1 MQDKRRK
8 RIILLI
14 NIALPLIAVIALG
27 VSSYIWYKVLEPDKI
42 PPPVILQS
50 KVSPKAFSAGL
61 NGNLIETLSDFG
73 IEEQNLTRKDI
84 DTSIDTIRHVYT
96 IRVPEKASLTLINLK
111 ITSMAKNMGGSVFS
125 GIEGSNGKTLT
136 ITLGSGKI
144 PTDIVV
150 LKKVKG
156 IELIQAK
163 MAIIIDDLGIKSL
176 NSAQRLCR
184 LGQTVTLSI
193 LPFQRRTSKVVELAV
208 ETGTPYMLHMPME
221 PMSSKANPGKG
232 AILTEDS
239 KSQVIE
245 KLEKAFRDV
254 RGARGINN
262 HMGSKATENVRS
274 MEMVMNFLDEHNYFF
289 IDSKTSL
296 NTAGYRISQISG
308 VKSAIIDG
316 YLDVSD
322 DRADIEKKLDYLAQN
337 AFSNGYAVAICHD
350 RANTVAVLERMLP
363 ELEKK
368 GIKFVE
374 ISELIR

>member
-1 MQDKRRK
+1 MADKRRK
-8 RIILLI
+8 RIILFI

-27 VSSYIWYKVLEPDKI
+27 VSSYIWYKVLKPAKI

-50 KVSPKAFSAGL
+50 KVAPETFSAGL
-61 NGNLIETLSDFG
+61 KGNLVETLSDFG
-73 IEEQNLTRKDI
+73 IEEKNITRKDT
-84 DTSIDTIRHVYT
+84 DPSIDTIRHVYT
-96 IRVPEKASLTLINLK
+96 IRVPEKASLTLINQK
-111 ITSMAKNMGGSVFS
+111 ITSMAKNMGGSMFS

-144 PTDIVV
+144 PTDIV
-150 LKKVKG
+150 LIKKVTG
-156 IELIQAK
+156 IELKQAK
-163 MAIIIDDLGIKSL
+163 IAIIIDDLGIKSL
-176 NSAQRLCR
+176 NSAQRLCN

-193 LPFQRRTSKVVELAV
+193 LPFQRRTSQVVELAV

-221 PMSSKANPGKG
+221 PTSSKANPGKG
-232 AILTEDS
+232 AILVEDS

-245 KLEKAFRDV
+245 KLEKAFDDV

-274 MEMVMNFLDEHNYFF
+274 MEIVMNFLAAHNYFF

-296 NTAGYRISQISG
+296 TTAGYRISQKSG

-322 DRADIEKKLDYLAQN
+322 DQAVIEKKLDYLAQH
-337 AFSNGYAVAICHD
+337 AFSNGHAVVICHD
-350 RANTVAVLERMLP
+350 RVNTIAVLERKLP